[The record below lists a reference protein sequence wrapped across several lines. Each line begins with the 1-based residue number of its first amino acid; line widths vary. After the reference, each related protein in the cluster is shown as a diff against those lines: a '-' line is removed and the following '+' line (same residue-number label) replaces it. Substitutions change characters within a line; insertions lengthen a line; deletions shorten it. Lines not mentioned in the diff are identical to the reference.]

1 MVHFV
6 TNVPFGGILGEVVGK
21 TTILITGALHE
32 AAMAAFNGT
41 DAFEI
46 IYRPDCS
53 REELLSLVPRCQVLV
68 SRSETDVDKV
78 VMDAAHQLKV
88 IARAAVGVG
97 NIDIPYATEKG
108 ILVINTPGKNT
119 NSAAEM
125 TLALLLAMMRH
136 IPEAYHKVREGGWDR
151 HAFTGREL
159 KGKTIG
165 IVGVGNVGHRV
176 AKFCKSFDMEVIAFD
191 PYISTSVFQ
200 RLNITRIES
209 LEDLASR
216 CDILSVHV
224 PLNKETKGMVHRGIL
239 NLMKKGSWIVN
250 AARGGIILEK
260 DILEALESGHIAGAA
275 IDTWETEPKPS
286 LALVS
291 HPKVYG
297 APHIGASTEEA
308 QLAIGETI
316 YEQVVKAIDGGVVDY
331 PVNLPQVGIIESPL
345 LRPYAI
351 LAEKL
356 GAMAAQ
362 ILDFNPS
369 RVMIAYRGDL
379 AGLDHSLVRL
389 SFMKGYASRVVDG
402 FVSFVNAGQH
412 FEKLGLTLE
421 EDADP
426 GFDSY
431 RSALKIKIFGSGGKN
446 IAIGGIVFDS
456 KYPRISLVNDYYFEI
471 EPQGTFLLVEN
482 DDKPG
487 VIGALGTFL
496 ASKAINIDSFDLA
509 RNRKGGQAM
518 AMIRVDTPP
527 LDSDMNLMIKLPNVR
542 GVKLLQ
548 L

>member
-1 MVHFV
+1 MDSFR
-6 TNVPFGGILGEVVGK
+6 
-21 TTILITGALHE
+21 
-32 AAMAAFNGT
+32 GT
-41 DAFEI
+41 KSFEI

-53 REELLSLVPRCQVLV
+53 REELLSLVAKCQVLV
-68 SRSETDVDKV
+68 SRSETDVDKAV
-78 VMDAAHQLKV
+78 IDAAAQLKV

-125 TLALLLAMMRH
+125 TMALLLSMMRH
-136 IPEAYHKVREGGWDR
+136 VPEAHHKVKEGGWDR
-151 HAFTGREL
+151 HSYTGREL

-165 IVGVGNVGHRV
+165 LIGVGNVGHRV
-176 AKFCKSFDMEVIAFD
+176 AKFCKSFDMEVLAYD

-200 RLNITRIES
+200 RLGITPLAS
-209 LEDLASR
+209 LEELASR
-216 CDILSVHV
+216 CQILSVHV
-224 PLNKETKGMVHRGIL
+224 PLNKETKGMVHQGIL
-239 NLMKKGSWIVN
+239 SLMAKGSWVVN

-260 DILEALESGHIAGAA
+260 DILNALESGQLEGAA
-275 IDTWETEPKPS
+275 LDTWETEPKPAMA
-286 LALVS
+286 LAS
-291 HPKVYG
+291 HPKVYA

-316 YEQVVKAIDGGVVDY
+316 YEQVVKALEGGVVDY

-362 ILDFNPS
+362 ILDFNPT
-369 RVMIAYRGDL
+369 RVVMAYRGDL

-412 FEKLGLTLE
+412 FEKLGLVIE
-421 EDADP
+421 EDVDP
-426 GFDSY
+426 EFDSY
-431 RSALKIKIFGSGGKN
+431 RSALKIKISGSGSKDL
-446 IAIGGIVFDS
+446 ALGGIVFDS
-456 KYPRISLVNDYYFEI
+456 KYPRISLINDFYFEI
-471 EPQGTFLLVEN
+471 EPQGTFLVLEN
-482 DDKPG
+482 NDKPG

-496 ASKAINIDSFDLA
+496 ASKGINIDSFDLA

-527 LDSDMNLMIKLPNVR
+527 QDLDMNLMVKLPNVR